1 MENAIIEKRG
11 RGKGKKAAKTHV
23 NLRLPVETL
32 EFYKRFPNYTSKMR
46 EVLVEFASRPQDPAT
61 P

>member
-1 MENAIIEKRG
+1 MQDTATEKRG
-11 RGKGKKAAKTHV
+11 RGKGKKLAKTHV

-32 EFYKRFPNYTSKMR
+32 EFYKQFPSYTRKMR